1 MIDDAKTLLLIWS
14 IMGAATGTLFAA
26 HEKACP
32 RKNIAAYLN
41 PAYIVSCEI
50 WKPRWETK

>member
-14 IMGAATGTLFAA
+14 IMGAAIGTLFAA